1 MIQLQ
6 NDKQFSSCTQQRK
19 TYIAPCITVEP
30 LIEEANFLAASGPE
44 AGVLNPK
51 LGNDLTSEIDDN

>member
-1 MIQLQ
+1 MIQRQ

>member
-1 MIQLQ
+1 MIQLS
-6 NDKQFSSCTQQRK
+6 NDKQSSSCTQQRK

>member
-30 LIEEANFLAASGPE
+30 LIEEANFLAAS
-44 AGVLNPK
+44 
-51 LGNDLTSEIDDN
+51 

>member
-1 MIQLQ
+1 MIQLS

-44 AGVLNPK
+44 AGIKEPA
-51 LGNDLTSEIDDN
+51 LGKDLTSEIDYD

>member
-51 LGNDLTSEIDDN
+51 LGNDLTSEIDYD

>member
-1 MIQLQ
+1 MIQLS

-44 AGVLNPK
+44 AGILNPK
-51 LGNDLTSEIDDN
+51 LGNDLTSEIDDY

>member
-51 LGNDLTSEIDDN
+51 LGNDLTPEIDYD

>member
-30 LIEEANFLAASGPE
+30 LIEEANFLAASGPN
-44 AGVLNPK
+44 AGIEDIRY
-51 LGNDLTSEIDDN
+51 GGDLSSPIDDN

>member
-1 MIQLQ
+1 MIQLS

>member
-6 NDKQFSSCTQQRK
+6 NDKRFSSCTQQRK
-19 TYIAPCITVEP
+19 TYIAPCVTVEP

-44 AGVLNPK
+44 AGIK
-51 LGNDLTSEIDDN
+51 DTTDGTDLTPAIDYD

>member
-1 MIQLQ
+1 MIQLS

-51 LGNDLTSEIDDN
+51 LGNDLTSEIDYD

>member
-6 NDKQFSSCTQQRK
+6 NDKPLSSCTQQRK

-30 LIEEANFLAASGPE
+30 LIEEADFLAASGPK
-44 AGVLNPK
+44 AGVEDIKP
-51 LGNDLTSEIDDN
+51 GIDTTPEIDDN

>member
-1 MIQLQ
+1 MTQRQ

-44 AGVLNPK
+44 AGIKDTTP
-51 LGNDLTSEIDDN
+51 GTDLTPEIDYN

>member
-44 AGVLNPK
+44 AGILNPK
-51 LGNDLTSEIDDN
+51 LGNDLTSEIDDD

>member
-6 NDKQFSSCTQQRK
+6 NDKQFSSCIQQRK

-30 LIEEANFLAASGPE
+30 LIEEANFLAASGPN
-44 AGVLNPK
+44 AGVEDIK
-51 LGNDLTSEIDDN
+51 LGIDTTPEIDDN